1 MHARLSLPSGHSDI
15 SIDEP
20 RFIRGEFLRIRFFTW
35 VISCLLK
42 IEKNDLSLF
51 FFNQVFVR

>member
-35 VISCLLK
+35 DTSCLLK

-51 FFNQVFVR
+51 FF